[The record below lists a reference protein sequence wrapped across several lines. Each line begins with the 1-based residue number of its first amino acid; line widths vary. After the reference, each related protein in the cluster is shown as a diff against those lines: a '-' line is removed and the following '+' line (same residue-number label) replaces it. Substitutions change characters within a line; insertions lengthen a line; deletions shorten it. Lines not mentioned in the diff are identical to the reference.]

1 MHYTVFKSDAY
12 QLFKLFVDS
21 EQNEITEDDPQFES
35 KLKGYMIV
43 LNRVN
48 KTLTIAT
55 PSKDELN
62 QGKQEEVVDEAID
75 SVDYNILPT
84 SCENKVP
91 TIYNSLDGAL
101 SNVLEDIDKYF
112 TPKEEDKKKETFFI
126 LKIVESEDLGE
137 ILQSLINKVL
147 VRFGSIEIH
156 GYNRTIINLENLNI
170 QDLQNLYFE
179 DLKIAL
185 TGTNILKCVNF
196 NIVNCDIGSRF
207 KKDESEII
215 SQLSLL
221 NTGKANVSGF
231 NFVSDCRVVFSGMK
245 NTKLQWMK
253 NTIDINKVIVKCKDN
268 QKSRINEYLLKIV
281 DYHICNAITFHF
293 QEYLDRLSLLRIDGV
308 SMVNVDSLNITSN
321 YKKNP
326 EIVINNCSSI
336 IASNCTFINNQPDE
350 GYNNGFHFSKI
361 GELCEIT
368 IEGCEFTGTDPFKIV
383 ESDFDTFTFMDCTVD
398 KCTDLFKAIGNVIIN
413 TVDFNNIKAICNKFE
428 IDESKTTI
436 NEFNIMDST
445 INVKNESSF
454 SGSSLYIKNS
464 DLKFNSLSI
473 SVNKNILDET
483 KQSIYI
489 DDTVIKADSISF
501 IALVDDSKLSL
512 SLVSLITKEYSD
524 QDFTKVLFSS
534 SKIESSSINLNS
546 FLYSMDEMSIPL
558 KKLPGSNGF
567 NIRGKIKGLL
577 NLELDDLTNE
587 STDINFEDTS
597 ELERNYLNINFKGEQ
612 DKTYNLNF
620 KFNNHLAY
628 IIAESND
635 YTFNTKVNLFV
646 KNANLIENG
655 CYFLVKENNPIILKM
670 EEVVDS
676 RISDCVYTSNGN
688 LERTK
693 YNYGIKK

>member
-21 EQNEITEDDPQFES
+21 EQNEISEDDPQFES
-35 KLKGYMIV
+35 KLKGFMIV
-43 LNRVN
+43 LNRVD
-48 KTLTIAT
+48 KSLTIAT
-55 PSKDELN
+55 PSEDEEK
-62 QGKQEEVVDEAID
+62 QGKTEEVIDE
-75 SVDYNILPT
+75 SLTPVDYNVLPT
-84 SCENKVP
+84 NCENKTP
-91 TIYNSLDGAL
+91 IIYNNIDSSL
-101 SNVLEDIDKYF
+101 NVVLEDIDKYF
-112 TPKEEDKKKETFFI
+112 PPKEEDKKKETFFI

-137 ILQSLINKVL
+137 IMQTLLNKVL
-147 VRFGSIEIH
+147 IRFGSIEIH
-156 GYNRTIINLENLNI
+156 GFNRTVINLEDLNI

-185 TGTNILKCVNF
+185 TGTNIIKCVNF

-207 KKDESEII
+207 KKNESEVI
-215 SQLSLL
+215 SQLTML
-221 NTGKANVSGF
+221 NTGKANISGL
-231 NFVSDCRVVFSGMK
+231 NFVSDCRVVFSGLK

-253 NTIDINKVIVKCKDN
+253 NSIDINKVIVKCKDN
-268 QKSRINEYLLKIV
+268 QNSKINEYLLKIV
-281 DYHICNAITFHF
+281 DYYIANIITFHF
-293 QEYLDRLSLLRIDGV
+293 QELLDRLSLLRVDGV
-308 SMVNVDSLNITSN
+308 SMVNLDSLYVNSN

-336 IASNCTFINNQPDE
+336 IASNCTFTNNKPEE

-368 IEGCEFTGTDPFKIV
+368 IESCEFQGTDPFKLV
-383 ESDFDTFTFMDCTVD
+383 ESDFDTFTFIDSTID
-398 KCTDLFKAIGNVIIN
+398 KCTDLFKVVGNVVIN

-428 IDESKTTI
+428 VDESKTTI

-454 SGSSLYIKNS
+454 SGSYIYIKNS

-473 SVNKNILDET
+473 SVNKNILDEN
-483 KQSIYI
+483 KQAIYI
-489 DDTVIKADSISF
+489 DDTIIKADSVNF
-501 IALVDDSKLSL
+501 VALIDNSKLSL
-512 SLVSLITKEYSD
+512 SLASIITKDYVD

-534 SKIESSSINLNS
+534 SKIESSLINLNS
-546 FLYSMDEMSIPL
+546 FLYSMDEMAIPL
-558 KKLPGSNGF
+558 KKLPGNNGF
-567 NIRGKIKGLL
+567 NIRGKVKGLL
-577 NLELDDLTNE
+577 NLELDDLTNNT
-587 STDINFEDTS
+587 TDINFEDTS

-635 YTFNTKVNLFV
+635 YTFNTKINLFV
-646 KNANLIENG
+646 KNANVIENG
-655 CYFLVKENNPIILKM
+655 CYFLVKENNPIVLKM
-670 EEVVDS
+670 EEVIDS
-676 RISDCVYTSNGN
+676 RISDCIYTSNGN
-688 LERTK
+688 LEKMK